1 MDAKV
6 MKKTQDTLGKIIKK
20 PPLTEKLLSKPP
32 FRFLHDVMT
41 SLIKTTGFMKGL
53 FTDTEMNSENVK
65 DKDSKMAFLQKV
77 IDFTSSVTGKSI
89 SAKPSKIVAGHEPE
103 KTNEFLQS
111 LAAAAN
117 MKGDHDAQVS
127 RFLSKGSKEEPAKEK
142 SKDKEE
148 KRRKDPEE
156 KRDREKSRDRE
167 RGREKEDRKDR
178 DERKERS
185 RDREERHRDRED
197 RHKDREDR
205 HKDRE
210 DRHKDRDRRKKVV
223 DIPDP
228 DTLAEFLCADDQSD
242 GDTDSDMDLLANLSD
257 MDIPNHPKSSN
268 LKNKNVKTIENVSVN
283 AIPKVEEREIVKTP
297 RTNRPGAARPRVN
310 RRPDVSYSNEV
321 VHKPQDTE
329 HREVVQRYQD
339 TDYREDR
346 TKDTEHM
353 EMVQKPRDIE
363 HQDTGN
369 VNAEKP
375 LNEGF
380 METEGKK
387 RKSGTK
393 SRMAIRERQK
403 EEAMKVIHGKSDSSK
418 ISTKPESGKSSKSS
432 PGKKTPSKD
441 SVVLDSRS
449 KASKRLQK
457 SKVAKQPM
465 IAKNS
470 PSRSKRHKDSV
481 RSAQGQEGLSSTM
494 HEDQV
499 YQVDPYRVQDIK
511 RKRLQHRD
519 DDEGK
524 ENEGMVNGEKQE
536 SEVQRPVRPSSAKGS
551 RRRRDEDEQHQQQA
565 PPKRAPPPSEPM
577 GEDDLPP
584 QVSATRKMNR
594 PSSARPAPPRR
605 KQETIENEPAMRL
618 GSGKPAN
625 VIVDDGDSDDD
636 ENFLVEESAPPPPEP
651 DQTISRPED
660 SDEDDHGGLV
670 KKILETKKELEGG
683 SQQQQQIRKTE
694 VERPTMS
701 DAQRRKQREMVQK
714 EIDKLRGSIQ
724 TLTRSANPLGKIM
737 DYVQEDLDSMQKELE
752 RWKAEN
758 KEHVLALKR
767 EKGITDKAIEPMKA
781 QLGEVDQAIADQV
794 DLIAAV
800 KSNIIRN
807 DQKIDKLLR
816 SIAKS

>member
-53 FTDTEMNSENVK
+53 FTETEMNSENVK

-77 IDFTSSVTGKSI
+77 IDFTSSVTGKSV

-103 KTNEFLQS
+103 KTNELLQS
-111 LAAAAN
+111 LAAAVN
-117 MKGDHDAQVS
+117 MKGDYDAQVS
-127 RFLSKGSKEEPAKEK
+127 RFLSKGSKEEPAKER

-148 KRRKDPEE
+148 KRRKEPEE
-156 KRDREKSRDRE
+156 KRDREKSRDRD
-167 RGREKEDRKDR
+167 RGREKEERGRDKDDRKDR
-178 DERKERS
+178 S
-185 RDREERHRDRED
+185 RDRDERHRDREDRHKDRERDD

-210 DRHKDRDRRKKVV
+210 DRHKDRERRKK
-223 DIPDP
+223 
-228 DTLAEFLCADDQSD
+228 
-242 GDTDSDMDLLANLSD
+242 
-257 MDIPNHPKSSN
+257 
-268 LKNKNVKTIENVSVN
+268 
-283 AIPKVEEREIVKTP
+283 
-297 RTNRPGAARPRVN
+297 
-310 RRPDVSYSNEV
+310 
-321 VHKPQDTE
+321 
-329 HREVVQRYQD
+329 
-339 TDYREDR
+339 
-346 TKDTEHM
+346 
-353 EMVQKPRDIE
+353 
-363 HQDTGN
+363 
-369 VNAEKP
+369 
-375 LNEGF
+375 
-380 METEGKK
+380 
-387 RKSGTK
+387 
-393 SRMAIRERQK
+393 
-403 EEAMKVIHGKSDSSK
+403 
-418 ISTKPESGKSSKSS
+418 
-432 PGKKTPSKD
+432 
-441 SVVLDSRS
+441 
-449 KASKRLQK
+449 
-457 SKVAKQPM
+457 
-465 IAKNS
+465 
-470 PSRSKRHKDSV
+470 
-481 RSAQGQEGLSSTM
+481 
-494 HEDQV
+494 
-499 YQVDPYRVQDIK
+499 
-511 RKRLQHRD
+511 HRD

-524 ENEGMVNGEKQE
+524 ENEGMVNGE

-551 RRRRDEDEQHQQQA
+551 RRRREEDEQHQQA
-565 PPKRAPPPSEPM
+565 PPQRAPPPSDPV

-670 KKILETKKELEGG
+670 KKILETKKELESG
-683 SQQQQQIRKTE
+683 SQQQQQATRKTE

-701 DAQRRKQREMVQK
+701 DAQRRKQRDTVQK

-752 RWKAEN
+752 RWKTEN
-758 KEHVLALKR
+758 KDHVLALKR

-781 QLGEVDQAIADQV
+781 QLGEVDQAIADQM

-807 DQKIDKLLR
+807 DQKIEKLLR

>member
-210 DRHKDRDRRKKVV
+210 DRHKDRDRRKK
-223 DIPDP
+223 
-228 DTLAEFLCADDQSD
+228 
-242 GDTDSDMDLLANLSD
+242 
-257 MDIPNHPKSSN
+257 
-268 LKNKNVKTIENVSVN
+268 
-283 AIPKVEEREIVKTP
+283 
-297 RTNRPGAARPRVN
+297 
-310 RRPDVSYSNEV
+310 
-321 VHKPQDTE
+321 
-329 HREVVQRYQD
+329 
-339 TDYREDR
+339 
-346 TKDTEHM
+346 
-353 EMVQKPRDIE
+353 
-363 HQDTGN
+363 
-369 VNAEKP
+369 
-375 LNEGF
+375 
-380 METEGKK
+380 
-387 RKSGTK
+387 
-393 SRMAIRERQK
+393 
-403 EEAMKVIHGKSDSSK
+403 
-418 ISTKPESGKSSKSS
+418 
-432 PGKKTPSKD
+432 
-441 SVVLDSRS
+441 
-449 KASKRLQK
+449 
-457 SKVAKQPM
+457 
-465 IAKNS
+465 
-470 PSRSKRHKDSV
+470 
-481 RSAQGQEGLSSTM
+481 
-494 HEDQV
+494 
-499 YQVDPYRVQDIK
+499 
-511 RKRLQHRD
+511 HRD

-551 RRRRDEDEQHQQQA
+551 RRRRDGRHRDSSDEEDEQHQQQA